1 MNAISETMAKVLIGS
16 SILLTTAAQL
26 LFRAG
31 MKDSQAIT
39 FLSNNDIQALLE
51 WAMTAQALMVVVGI
65 AFYVLSLMVWLIALS
80 RFEVSFAYPLLSIT
94 YILVYVAAIYWPL
107 LGEEPSIQKLIGIS
121 IIVSGVALVT
131 ASRSES

>member
-1 MNAISETMAKVLIGS
+1 MNAISETMAKMLIGS